1 MTATA
6 NSNSVL
12 SPQSSVLSFRRQSSA
27 SKTYSRAGRLVADL
41 RHNRYVYLM
50 LVPVVVYYL
59 IFHYGPMYGAIIAF
73 KDFSPAQGILGSPWI
88 GLQNFQD
95 FFGSVYLVRLLRNT
109 LAINVLDII
118 LGFPAPI
125 ILALLLNELT
135 SQKFKRMVQT
145 ITYLPHFMSL
155 VVVVGIIIDFLAR
168 DGLVNNLLAPF
179 GVHPTPFMQEAGW
192 YWILYVGSGIW
203 QAVGWGSI
211 IYLAAIATVDPTLY
225 EAAVMDGANSWHQ
238 IWHITVP
245 GILPMILTLL
255 ILRVGMMMSVGYEKT
270 LLMYNPSTFD
280 TADVI
285 SSYVYR
291 KGVLGMD
298 YSFTAA
304 VGLFNSAIN
313 FAFLIAAN
321 RLSRRMSQTS
331 LW

>member
-1 MTATA
+1 VATTPDVR
-6 NSNSVL
+6 SL
-12 SPQSSVLSFRRQSSA
+12 P
-27 SKTYSRAGRLVADL
+27 YSRARAKPVSSTGFKRRLAADL
-41 RHNRYVYLM
+41 RRNRYVYLM
-50 LVPVVVYYL
+50 LLPVVAYYL

-73 KDFSPAQGILGSPWI
+73 KDFSPAQGILGSPWV

-95 FFGSVYLVRLLRNT
+95 FFSSVYLVRLLRNT

-168 DGLVNNLLAPF
+168 DGLVNNLL
-179 GVHPTPFMQEAGW
+179 GTVGIQSTPFMQEANW

-225 EAAVMDGANSWHQ
+225 EAAVMDGANRWRQ
-238 IWHITVP
+238 MWHITVP

-313 FAFLIAAN
+313 FGFLIAAN

>member
-1 MTATA
+1 MATT
-6 NSNSVL
+6 SHVQRL
-12 SPQSSVLSFRRQSSA
+12 P
-27 SKTYSRAGRLVADL
+27 YSGAHAQPTTRLGLLRKRLAIDL
-41 RHNRYVYLM
+41 RRNRYIYLM
-50 LVPVVVYYL
+50 LSPVVAYYL
-59 IFHYGPMYGAIIAF
+59 LFHYGPMYGAIIAF

-88 GLQNFQD
+88 GVQNFQD
-95 FFGSVYLVRLLRNT
+95 FFSNVYLIRLLRNT
-109 LAINVLDII
+109 LAINVLDIL

-125 ILALLLNELT
+125 VLALLLNEVT
-135 SQKFKRMVQT
+135 SSRFKRMVQT

-155 VVVVGIIIDFLAR
+155 VVVVGILIDFLAR
-168 DGLVNNLLAPF
+168 DGLINNLLAAL
-179 GVHPTPFMQEAGW
+179 HIQPTPFMQEAGW

-211 IYLAAIATVDPTLY
+211 IYLASIATVDPTLY
-225 EAAVMDGANSWHQ
+225 EAAVMDGANRFRQ
-238 IWHITVP
+238 MWHITLP
-245 GILPMILTLL
+245 GIMPMIVTLL

-270 LLMYNPSTFD
+270 LLMYNPSTYD

-298 YSFTAA
+298 YGFSAA

-313 FAFLIAAN
+313 FVFLIAAN
-321 RLSRRMSQTS
+321 RLSRRMNQTG

>member
-1 MTATA
+1 MAT
-6 NSNSVL
+6 
-12 SPQSSVLSFRRQSSA
+12 SSRVHRLPYSA
-27 SKTYSRAGRLVADL
+27 ARAEPTTRLGLLRKHLATDL
-41 RHNRYVYLM
+41 RRNRYIYLM
-50 LVPVVVYYL
+50 LSPVVAYYL
-59 IFHYGPMYGAIIAF
+59 LFHYGPMYGAIIAF

-95 FFGSVYLVRLLRNT
+95 FFSSVYLIRLLRNT
-109 LAINVLDII
+109 LAINVLDIL

-125 ILALLLNELT
+125 VLALLLNEVT
-135 SQKFKRMVQT
+135 SSRFKRMVQT

-155 VVVVGIIIDFLAR
+155 VVVVGILIDFLAR
-168 DGLVNNLLAPF
+168 DGLINNLLGALQIQ
-179 GVHPTPFMQEAGW
+179 PTAFMQEAGW

-211 IYLAAIATVDPTLY
+211 IYLASIATVDPTLY
-225 EAAVMDGANSWHQ
+225 EASVMDGANRFRQ
-238 IWHITVP
+238 MWHITLP
-245 GILPMILTLL
+245 GIMPMIVTLL

-270 LLMYNPSTFD
+270 LLMYNPSTYD

-298 YSFTAA
+298 YGFSAA

-313 FAFLIAAN
+313 FVFLIAAN
-321 RLSRRMSQTS
+321 RLSRRMNQTG

>member
-1 MTATA
+1 VTTT
-6 NSNSVL
+6 SEVRRL
-12 SPQSSVLSFRRQSSA
+12 TYTQVRVQPLTGFRR
-27 SKTYSRAGRLVADL
+27 RLIADL
-41 RHNRYVYLM
+41 RRNRYIYLM
-50 LVPVVVYYL
+50 LLPVVAYYL

-88 GLQNFQD
+88 GFQNFSD
-95 FFGSVYLVRLLRNT
+95 FFGSVYLWRLLRNT
-109 LAINVLDII
+109 LAINVLDVV

-125 ILALLLNELT
+125 ILALLLNELN
-135 SQKFKRMVQT
+135 SARFKRLVQT

-155 VVVVGIIIDFLAR
+155 VVVVGILIDFMAR
-168 DGLVNNLLAPF
+168 DGLFNNLLSAI
-179 GVHPTPFMQEAGW
+179 GIAPTPFMQEAGW

-211 IYLAAIATVDPTLY
+211 IYLAAVATVDPTLY
-225 EAAVMDGANSWHQ
+225 EAAVVDGATRWRQ
-238 IWHITVP
+238 MWHITLP
-245 GILPMILTLL
+245 GIMPMVITLL
-255 ILRVGMMMSVGYEKT
+255 ILRVGMLMSVGYEKT

-298 YSFTAA
+298 YGFSAA

-313 FAFLIAAN
+313 FALLLAAN
-321 RLSRRMSQTS
+321 RVSRRMNQTS

>member
-1 MTATA
+1 MATTSDVRPIPFA
-6 NSNSVL
+6 RARVKPATTSG
-12 SPQSSVLSFRRQSSA
+12 FRR
-27 SKTYSRAGRLVADL
+27 RLATDVK
-41 RHNRYVYLM
+41 RNRYIYLM
-50 LVPVVVYYL
+50 LLPVAAYYL

-73 KDFSPAQGILGSPWI
+73 KDFSPAQGILGSPWV

-95 FFGSVYLVRLLRNT
+95 FFSGVFLWRLLRNT
-109 LAINVLDII
+109 LAINILDII
-118 LGFPAPI
+118 FGFPAPI

-135 SQKFKRMVQT
+135 SQRFKRMVQT

-155 VVVVGIIIDFLAR
+155 VVVVGILIDFLAR
-168 DGLVNNLLAPF
+168 DGLINNLLSAVGIP
-179 GVHPTPFMQEAGW
+179 PTAFMQQAGW
-192 YWILYVGSGIW
+192 YWTLYVGSGIW

-211 IYLAAIATVDPTLY
+211 IYLAAIASVDPTLY
-225 EAAVMDGANSWHQ
+225 EAAVMDGANRFRQ
-238 IWHITVP
+238 MWHITLP
-245 GILPMILTLL
+245 GIAPMVVTLL

-270 LLMYNPSTFD
+270 LLMYNPSTFE

-304 VGLFNSAIN
+304 VGLFNSGIN

-321 RLSRRMSQTS
+321 RLSRRMNQTS

>member
-1 MTATA
+1 MATT
-6 NSNSVL
+6 SHVQRL
-12 SPQSSVLSFRRQSSA
+12 P
-27 SKTYSRAGRLVADL
+27 YSGAHAQPTTRLGLLRKRLAIDL
-41 RHNRYVYLM
+41 RRNRYIYLM
-50 LVPVVVYYL
+50 LSPVVAYYL
-59 IFHYGPMYGAIIAF
+59 LFHYGPMYGAIIAF

-95 FFGSVYLVRLLRNT
+95 FFSNVYLIRLLRNT
-109 LAINVLDII
+109 LAINVLDIL

-125 ILALLLNELT
+125 VLALLLNEVT
-135 SQKFKRMVQT
+135 SSRFKRMVQT

-155 VVVVGIIIDFLAR
+155 VVVVGILIDFLAR
-168 DGLVNNLLAPF
+168 DGLINNLLAAL
-179 GVHPTPFMQEAGW
+179 HIQPTPFMQEAGW

-211 IYLAAIATVDPTLY
+211 IYLASIATVDPTLY
-225 EAAVMDGANSWHQ
+225 EASVMDGANRFRQ
-238 IWHITVP
+238 MWHITLP
-245 GILPMILTLL
+245 GIMPMIVTLL

-270 LLMYNPSTFD
+270 LLMYNPSTYD

-298 YSFTAA
+298 YGFSAA

-313 FAFLIAAN
+313 FVFLIAAN
-321 RLSRRMSQTS
+321 RLSRRMNQTG